1 MVWIIF
7 AWFMNLLS
15 RIFGNTAKINMGK
28 NKDLDSLSEQNWIDP
43 DGIENH
49 ADVPQ
54 N

>member
-1 MVWIIF
+1 MF

-28 NKDLDSLSEQNWIDP
+28 NKDLDVLSEENWIGP
-43 DGIENH
+43 DGIENNQ
-49 ADVPQ
+49 DVLQ